1 MYPEGLLSV
10 SSMSLT
16 GEPLRAPIGHTTKL
30 VYPLE
35 TATPP
40 KPKPTFYY
48 PEDDDDC
55 DVIE

>member
-1 MYPEGLLSV
+1 MLDISYPDQ
-10 SSMSLT
+10 
-16 GEPLRAPIGHTTKL
+16 PTKL

-40 KPKPTFYY
+40 KPKPKPKPTFYY
-48 PEDDDDC
+48 PEDDDDF

>member
-1 MYPEGLLSV
+1 MLDISYPDQ
-10 SSMSLT
+10 
-16 GEPLRAPIGHTTKL
+16 PTKL

-48 PEDDDDC
+48 PEDDDDF

>member
-1 MYPEGLLSV
+1 MIEKLGTTIMLDISYPDK
-10 SSMSLT
+10 
-16 GEPLRAPIGHTTKL
+16 PTKL

-48 PEDDDDC
+48 PEDDDDF